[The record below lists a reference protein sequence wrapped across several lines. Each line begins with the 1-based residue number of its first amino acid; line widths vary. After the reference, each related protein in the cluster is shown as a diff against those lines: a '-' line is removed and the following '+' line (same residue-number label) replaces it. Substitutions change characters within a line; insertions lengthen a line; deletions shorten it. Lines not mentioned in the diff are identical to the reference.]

1 MGNNPVFYK
10 FRSQKRKNG
19 ERTQDMKKDSL
30 LKMNLQFFAEGEN
43 DPDSVNNP
51 ELADPDAMNLEEHD
65 DSGDEGDDESGTD
78 SVEQQP
84 VDVNAIAAA
93 ARREAEANARRQM
106 EAIDADFA
114 RRFGNFTNPVTGQP
128 IRSRADYLAALDAQE
143 KLQAEQQLKNSG
155 IDPAVLDN
163 LIQHN
168 PVIREAQQV
177 IQQSRQQETTNAIL
191 TDVAELAQMD
201 SSIKT
206 LADVPREVIEK
217 CMSMPGLRLTDAY
230 KLVNYGKVT
239 ASKEAAINQAVIN
252 QARGKQHMA
261 PMDGV
266 STPDSQVDIPQNLVG
281 MWKDMFPDKSMKE
294 IKELYNKAL

>member
-1 MGNNPVFYK
+1 
-10 FRSQKRKNG
+10 
-19 ERTQDMKKDSL
+19 MKKDSL
-30 LKMNLQFFAEGEN
+30 LKMNLQFFAEGDN

-51 ELADPDAMNLEEHD
+51 EAADPDATDTEGYD
-65 DSGDEGDDESGTD
+65 DPGDEEDGSGA
-78 SVEQQP
+78 EPAEPQP

-155 IDPAVLDN
+155 IDPAVLDS
-163 LIQHN
+163 LIQNN

-191 TDVAELAQMD
+191 ADVAELAQMD
-201 SSIKT
+201 SSIRT
-206 LADVPREVIEK
+206 LADVPQEVIEK
-217 CMSMPGLRLTDAY
+217 CMSLPGLRLTDAY
-230 KLVNYGKVT
+230 RLVNYG
-239 ASKEAAINQAVIN
+239 
-252 QARGKQHMA
+252 
-261 PMDGV
+261 
-266 STPDSQVDIPQNLVG
+266 
-281 MWKDMFPDKSMKE
+281 
-294 IKELYNKAL
+294 

>member
-1 MGNNPVFYK
+1 
-10 FRSQKRKNG
+10 
-19 ERTQDMKKDSL
+19 MKKDSL
-30 LKMNLQFFAEGEN
+30 LKMNLQFFAEGDN

-51 ELADPDAMNLEEHD
+51 EAAEPDATDTEGYDDPEDEED
-65 DSGDEGDDESGTD
+65 GSGAEPAEP
-78 SVEQQP
+78 QP

-114 RRFGNFTNPVTGQP
+114 RRFGNFTNPATGQP

-155 IDPAVLDN
+155 IDPAVLDS
-163 LIQHN
+163 LIQNN

-191 TDVAELAQMD
+191 ADVAELAQMD
-201 SSIKT
+201 SSIRT
-206 LADVPREVIEK
+206 LADVPQEVIEK
-217 CMSMPGLRLTDAY
+217 CMSLPGLRLTDAY
-230 KLVNYGKVT
+230 RLVNYGKVS
-239 ASKEAAINQAVIN
+239 ASKEAAINQAAIN
-252 QARGKQHMA
+252 QVKGKQHMA

-266 STPDSQVDIPQNLVG
+266 STPDGQVDIPQNLVG

>member
-1 MGNNPVFYK
+1 
-10 FRSQKRKNG
+10 
-19 ERTQDMKKDSL
+19 MKKDSL
-30 LKMNLQFFAEGEN
+30 LKMNLQFFAEGDN

-51 ELADPDAMNLEEHD
+51 EAADPDATDTEGYD
-65 DSGDEGDDESGTD
+65 DPGDEEDGSGA
-78 SVEQQP
+78 EPAEPQP

-93 ARREAEANARRQM
+93 ASREAEANARRQM

-155 IDPAVLDN
+155 IDPAVLDS
-163 LIQHN
+163 LIQNN

-191 TDVAELAQMD
+191 ADVAELAQMD
-201 SSIKT
+201 SSIRT
-206 LADVPREVIEK
+206 LADVPQEVIEK
-217 CMSMPGLRLTDAY
+217 CMSLPGLRLTDAY
-230 KLVNYGKVT
+230 RLVNYGKVS
-239 ASKEAAINQAVIN
+239 ASKEAAINQAAIN
-252 QARGKQHMA
+252 QVKGKQHMA

-266 STPDSQVDIPQNLVG
+266 STPDGQVDIPQNLVG

>member
-1 MGNNPVFYK
+1 
-10 FRSQKRKNG
+10 
-19 ERTQDMKKDSL
+19 MKKDSL
-30 LKMNLQFFAEGEN
+30 LKMNLQFFAEGDN

-51 ELADPDAMNLEEHD
+51 EAADPDATDTEGYD
-65 DSGDEGDDESGTD
+65 DPGDEEDGSGA
-78 SVEQQP
+78 EPAEPQP

-155 IDPAVLDN
+155 IDPAVLDS
-163 LIQHN
+163 LIQNN

-191 TDVAELAQMD
+191 ADVAELAQMD
-201 SSIKT
+201 SSIRT
-206 LADVPREVIEK
+206 LADVPQEVIEK
-217 CMSMPGLRLTDAY
+217 CMSLPGLRLTDAY
-230 KLVNYGKVT
+230 RLVNYGKVS
-239 ASKEAAINQAVIN
+239 ASKEAAINQAAIN
-252 QARGKQHMA
+252 QVKGKQHMA

-266 STPDSQVDIPQNLVG
+266 STPDGQVDIPQNLVG